1 MSVIADTTSK
11 VINGKD
17 GTADFVLPS
26 GTNTLS
32 YKCILDS
39 MEIREITELTTADT
53 FCNEGTAD
61 QEPGRSQLM
70 FQISGLGKKGG
81 PASGPLIPAPQGVA
95 VVMTFSTSCTA
106 SFSANFSEAT
116 FTRLVNTNARMSGRG
131 LSKGTYAITWDRTS
145 SS

>member
-1 MSVIADTTSK
+1 MAVINDTTSK

-32 YKCILDS
+32 YKCVLDS
-39 MEIREITELTTADT
+39 MEIRELVELTGAET
-53 FCNEGTAD
+53 FCNEGTAT
-61 QEPGRSQLM
+61 QEAGRSQLA
-70 FQISGLGKKGG
+70 FQISGLGMKGG
-81 PASGPLIPAPQGVA
+81 PASGPLIPAPQNVA

-106 SFSANFSEAT
+106 SFSANFSETT

-131 LSKGTYAITWDRTS
+131 VSRGTYVISWVLV
-145 SS
+145 